1 MNALITPV
9 VNRLRESQ
17 EGSDTGVVERAFEV
31 AERAHKGQL
40 RKSGD
45 PYITHP
51 VAVAEILLD
60 FGLDANSIAA
70 ALLHDTVEDTSYSQE
85 SLRKDFGPEVA
96 SLVDGVTKL
105 DRLTYGPTAEAETV
119 RKMVVAM
126 AKDIRVL
133 VIKLADRLHNART
146 WQYVEPE
153 SAERKARETLDIYA
167 PLAHRLGMNAV
178 KWELEDLSF
187 KYIEPKK
194 FEEIERLVQ
203 ERNPSRAKLTN
214 EVIALVEQDLASE
227 SIAAKVTGRHK
238 HLYSVYQKM
247 VIRGR
252 EFNDIYDLVGIR
264 VLVDDVRDCYA
275 VLGAIHARWSPVP
288 GRFKDYIAMPKFNLY
303 QSLHTTVIG
312 PNGKAVEI
320 QIRTHDMHSRA
331 EYGIAAHW
339 KYKLSGSS
347 RSSDSPDMLWLKQ
360 LHEWQQET
368 SDVTEFL
375 DALRFDLRTPETF
388 VFTPKG
394 SVIALPLGATA
405 VDFAYAVHTDVG
417 NRCIGAK
424 VNGKLV
430 SLEMPLVNG
439 DVVEVLTNKAET
451 ASPSRDWLN
460 FVKSSRARSKIKAW
474 FSKERRE
481 EAIDAGKES
490 IARQMR
496 KAGLPLQKIL
506 GGHSLLQLAHDLN
519 YPDIEALYAAVGD
532 GHISANHVIERL
544 ESSLGLA
551 DTYDSPIDENITTAS
566 PSRIN
571 RRSASGII
579 VEGVDDVLVKL
590 ARCCTPVPG
599 DSITGFITRG
609 NGVSVHRSD
618 CVNVADLK
626 FHQGDRITAVKWDE
640 GAKSVF
646 LVNIQIEALDRAR
659 LLSDITRALS
669 DQEINIVHAAVN
681 TTKDQV
687 AFSRFTFEMADAS
700 HLEAVLASVKKIEG
714 VYDVYRI
721 TNN

>member
-9 VNRLRESQ
+9 INRLRESQ

-45 PYITHP
+45 AYITHP

-70 ALLHDTVEDTSYSQE
+70 ALLHDTVEDTSYYQE
-85 SLRKDFGPEVA
+85 SLRKDFGAEVA

-194 FEEIERLVQ
+194 FDEIERLVQ
-203 ERNPSRAKLTN
+203 ERNPSREKLTN
-214 EVIALVEQDLASE
+214 EVITLVEQDLASE

-252 EFNDIYDLVGIR
+252 EFSDIYDLVGIR

-339 KYKLSGSS
+339 KYKLSGTS

-417 NRCIGAK
+417 NRCVGAK

-430 SLEMPLVNG
+430 SLEVPLANG
-439 DVVEVLTNKAET
+439 DVIEVLTNKAES

-460 FVKSSRARSKIKAW
+460 FVK
-474 FSKERRE
+474 
-481 EAIDAGKES
+481 
-490 IARQMR
+490 
-496 KAGLPLQKIL
+496 
-506 GGHSLLQLAHDLN
+506 
-519 YPDIEALYAAVGD
+519 
-532 GHISANHVIERL
+532 
-544 ESSLGLA
+544 
-551 DTYDSPIDENITTAS
+551 
-566 PSRIN
+566 
-571 RRSASGII
+571 
-579 VEGVDDVLVKL
+579 
-590 ARCCTPVPG
+590 
-599 DSITGFITRG
+599 
-609 NGVSVHRSD
+609 
-618 CVNVADLK
+618 
-626 FHQGDRITAVKWDE
+626 
-640 GAKSVF
+640 
-646 LVNIQIEALDRAR
+646 
-659 LLSDITRALS
+659 
-669 DQEINIVHAAVN
+669 
-681 TTKDQV
+681 
-687 AFSRFTFEMADAS
+687 
-700 HLEAVLASVKKIEG
+700 
-714 VYDVYRI
+714 
-721 TNN
+721 

>member
-17 EGSDTGVVERAFEV
+17 EGSDTSVVERAFEV

-519 YPDIEALYAAVGD
+519 YPDIEALYADVGD

-551 DTYDSPIDENITTAS
+551 ETYDSPIDENITTAS